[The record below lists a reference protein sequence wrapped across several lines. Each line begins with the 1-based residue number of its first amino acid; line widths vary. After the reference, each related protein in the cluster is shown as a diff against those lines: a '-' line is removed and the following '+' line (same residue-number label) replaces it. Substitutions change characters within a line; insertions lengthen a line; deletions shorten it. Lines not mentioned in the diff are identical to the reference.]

1 MIGAMG
7 IFADILPGRPWPQR
21 LLVLAAMTALFA
33 LLSYIGS
40 AVYHRADGFTTVKP
54 FCGVGLAFI
63 LIRGRSWLW
72 PVLITGTL
80 GGAAAKY
87 AFAISSLDMV
97 VPPALAAANLWA
109 THAAMGRLIGA
120 RIDFRRWRQLV
131 SFIGIAAVTSALTAF
146 FFAFVFDPTQGAAGW
161 PNWLAWWI
169 PTTLSHVLFTP
180 VLVLLA
186 TASPAL
192 WRRNGLKIA
201 VSTLLLCAM
210 LACLFVPTEVPLSS
224 TIPLSLLLISLV
236 CEIEGVAIGLLVTQ
250 AVITIGPLAGY
261 HMAALS
267 RFPLGYQLYFSQ
279 IFLGALV
286 TVMLPAAAAI
296 SERRTLQ
303 DRITAALRREE
314 KTSQALRASEAR
326 YRQKAEEAAAASHA
340 KSEFL
345 ASMSHELRTPL
356 NAILGFSEIL
366 KNEIFGPLGHVK
378 YREYADDVHRSGEH
392 LLDLINDV
400 LDLSKI
406 DAGKMELRERR
417 FALEELVTETLA
429 LVRGRAANLTLRTEL
444 PDNLPDVIAD
454 FRLTKQI
461 LLNLLSNAI
470 KFTPGGGVIT
480 IGAAR
485 TDDGGLQLHVT
496 DTGIGMEEAQLDK
509 AFSHYGQIDSKVAR
523 TQQGTGLGL
532 PISRALARLHG
543 GDLVAQSQPGNGTRM
558 TLLLPPARVA
568 QRTGARVQKTA

>member
-21 LLVLAAMTALFA
+21 LLVLAAMTGLFA

-72 PVLITGTL
+72 PVLVTGTL

-87 AFAISSLDMV
+87 GFATGLLDMI
-97 VPPALAAANLWA
+97 VPPVLAAANLYA
-109 THAAMGRLIGA
+109 THAAMTRLIGP

-131 SFIGIAAVTSALTAF
+131 SFIGIAATTSALAAF
-146 FFAFVFDPTQGAAGW
+146 FFAFVFDPQRGAAGW
-161 PNWLAWWI
+161 PNWMAWWI
-169 PTTLSHVLFTP
+169 PTTLSHVLATP

-186 TASPAL
+186 TADPTL
-192 WRRNGLKIA
+192 LRRNGLKIA
-201 VSTLLLCAM
+201 ISTTLLFLV
-210 LACLFVPTEVPLSS
+210 LASLFVPTEVPLSS
-224 TIPLSLLLISLV
+224 TIPLSLLLISLA
-236 CEIEGVAIGLLVTQ
+236 CGIEGVAIGLLVTQ
-250 AVITIGPLAGY
+250 AVITTGPLAGFS
-261 HMAALS
+261 MAALS
-267 RFPLGYQLYFSQ
+267 RFPLGQQLYCSQ
-279 IFLGALV
+279 IFLGVLV

-314 KTSQALRASEAR
+314 RTSQALRVSEAR

-366 KNEIFGPLGHVK
+366 KNEIFGPLGHAK

-417 FALEELVTETLA
+417 FALADLVAEAVT
-429 LVRGRAANLTLRTEL
+429 LVRGRAGGLTLRTEL
-444 PDNLPDVIAD
+444 PEGLPDIVAD

-470 KFTPGGGVIT
+470 KFTPGGGAIT
-480 IGAAR
+480 IGAAPAA
-485 TDDGGLQLHVT
+485 DGGLQLHVT
-496 DTGIGMEEAQLDK
+496 DTGIGMEEAQLEK
-509 AFSHYGQIDSKVAR
+509 AFSHYGQIDSKLAR

-543 GDLVAQSQPGNGTRM
+543 GDLIAQSQPGNGTRM
-558 TLLLPPARVA
+558 MLHLP
-568 QRTGARVQKTA
+568 RTRMIATETPRAQKTA

>member
-1 MIGAMG
+1 MG
-7 IFADILPGRPWPQR
+7 IFADILPGRPLPQR
-21 LLVLAAMTALFA
+21 LLALAAMTVLFA

-54 FCGVGLAFI
+54 FCGVALAII
-63 LIRGRSWLW
+63 LICGRSWLW
-72 PVLITGTL
+72 PVLITGTV

-87 AFAISSLDMV
+87 FFAVSPFDMV
-97 VPPALAAANLWA
+97 ATPALAAATLYA
-109 THAAMGRLIGA
+109 THATMERLIGP
-120 RIDFRRWRQLV
+120 RIDFRRWAQLV
-131 SFIGIAAVTSALTAF
+131 GFIGIAAATSALSAF
-146 FFAFVFDPTQGAAGW
+146 IFAFVFDPTQGADGW

-186 TASPAL
+186 TADRTL
-192 WRRNGLKIA
+192 LRRNGPKIA
-201 VSTLLLCAM
+201 VSAGLLCIA
-210 LACLFVPTEVPLSS
+210 LAGLFLPTEVPLSS

-250 AVITIGPLAGY
+250 AIVTIGPLAGCS
-261 HMAALS
+261 MAALI

-279 IFLGALV
+279 IFLGVLV

-296 SERRTLQ
+296 SERRTLK
-303 DRITAALRREE
+303 DGITAALRREE
-314 KTSQALRASEAR
+314 KISQALRASEAR

-366 KNEIFGPLGHVK
+366 KNEVFGPLGHGK

-417 FALEELVTETLA
+417 FALEDLVTETML
-429 LVRGRAANLTLRTEL
+429 LVRGRAAGLALRTDLSGGL
-444 PDNLPDVIAD
+444 PDIIAD

-470 KFTPGGGVIT
+470 KFTPDGGAVT
-480 IGAAR
+480 VSAAR
-485 TDDGGLQLHVT
+485 DTDGGLRLHVR
-496 DTGIGMEEAQLDK
+496 DTGIGMDDAQLEK

-523 TQQGTGLGL
+523 SQQGTGLGL
-532 PISRALARLHG
+532 PISRALARLQG
-543 GDLVAQSQPGNGTRM
+543 GDLVAESRPGKGTCM
-558 TLLLPPARVA
+558 TLLLPPARLA
-568 QRTGARVQKTA
+568 EPERTQMPATA